1 MIDLLLVDDQPAV
14 LNALTIL
21 FEIQGYSC
29 RSASSPDQALA
40 IIASEEVGVVI
51 QDMNFGRDKTSGEE
65 GIELFRRIRSED
77 PDLPVLL
84 LTGWTSL
91 ETAVALIKEGA
102 SDYLAKPWDDAKLVR
117 SVENLLRIRRLQLEN
132 SRIYAARRQA
142 RKLLRQ
148 KYDLSGFIY
157 ESEQMHE
164 VLTLAARIARADVPV
179 LITGPSGSGKEKI
192 AEIIQANSERRD
204 RPFVRVN
211 VGAIPDDLMESEL
224 FGAEPGAFTGS
235 QKLRIGRFETADR
248 GTLFLDEIGNLSAAG
263 QMKLLRVLQSG
274 EYERL
279 GSSTTRR
286 VDVRVISATNCDLGQ
301 AIREGRFREDLYF
314 RLNVVELDVPPLGER
329 SDDILPLA
337 QHFLSEFSRAEE
349 VPGLSFSREAQ
360 EALLRHSWPGNV
372 REMRNSIQRGVLTRT
387 RPVIEPADLGL
398 KPRPASASPVTS
410 TPASDAEDRTQ
421 VEEELIRAHGVVADA
436 ASQMGISRQALYRK
450 MEKLGIV
457 LERRPKA

>member
-1 MIDLLLVDDQPAV
+1 MIDVLLVDDQPAV
-14 LNALTIL
+14 LNALKIL
-21 FEIQGYSC
+21 FEIQDFEV
-29 RSASSPDQALA
+29 RTASSPDQALA
-40 IIASEEVGVVI
+40 IVASEEVGVVI

-65 GIELFRRIRSED
+65 GIELFRGIKRED
-77 PDLPVLL
+77 ADLPVLL

-102 SDYLAKPWDDAKLVR
+102 NDYLAKPWDDEKLVKT
-117 SVENLLRIRRLQLEN
+117 VENLLRIRGLQLEQ

-142 RKLLRQ
+142 RRALRQ
-148 KYDLSGFIY
+148 KYELCGFIY

-164 VLTLAARIARADVPV
+164 VVTLATRIARADVPV

-192 AEIIQANSERRD
+192 AEIIQANSERKA

-224 FGAEPGAFTGS
+224 FGAEAGAFTGS
-235 QKLRIGRFETADR
+235 QKLRIGRFETADG

-279 GSSTTRR
+279 GSSATRR
-286 VDVRVISATNCDLGQ
+286 VDVRIISATNVDLGQ
-301 AIREGRFREDLYF
+301 AIAEGRFREDLYF
-314 RLNVVELDVPPLGER
+314 RLNVVELGVPPLAER
-329 SDDILPLA
+329 PDDVLPLA
-337 QHFLSEFSRAEE
+337 QQFLSEFAQAEGAS
-349 VPGLSFSREAQ
+349 GLTFSREAQ
-360 EALLRHSWPGNV
+360 DALLAHSWPGNV
-372 REMRNSIQRGVLTRT
+372 RELRNGVQRGILTRT
-387 RPVIEPADLGL
+387 RNVIEPVDLGL
-398 KPRPASASPVTS
+398 KPRVIPTATAPKSGAT
-410 TPASDAEDRTQ
+410 DQDDRVRLQ
-421 VEEELIRAHGVVADA
+421 EALVRARGVVADA
-436 ASQMGISRQALYRK
+436 ATELGISRQALYRK

>member
-1 MIDLLLVDDQPAV
+1 MIDILLVDDQPAV
-14 LNALTIL
+14 LNALKIL
-21 FEIQGYSC
+21 FEIQDFDC
-29 RSASSPDQALA
+29 RTASSPDQALG
-40 IIASEEVGVVI
+40 IIGSEEVGVVI

-65 GIELFRRIRSED
+65 GIELFRRIKRED

-102 SDYLAKPWDDAKLVR
+102 NDYLAKPWDDEKLVKT
-117 SVENLLRIRRLQLEN
+117 VDNLLRLRRLQLEH

-142 RKLLRQ
+142 RRALRQ
-148 KYDLSGFIY
+148 KYDLCDFIY

-164 VLTLAARIARADVPV
+164 VVTLATRIARADVPV

-192 AEIIQANSERRD
+192 AEIIQANSERKN

-224 FGAEPGAFTGS
+224 FGAEAGAFTGS
-235 QKLRIGRFETADR
+235 QKLRIGRFETADG

-263 QMKLLRVLQSG
+263 QMKLLRVLQCG

-279 GSSTTRR
+279 GSSSTRR
-286 VDVRVISATNCDLGQ
+286 VDVRIISATNCDLGQ
-301 AIREGRFREDLYF
+301 AIQAGRFREDLYF
-314 RLNVVELDVPPLGER
+314 RLNVVELSVPPLADR
-329 SDDILPLA
+329 TDDILPLA
-337 QHFLSEFSRAEE
+337 QHFLSEFALTENAS
-349 VPGLSFSREAQ
+349 GLSFGKEAEQ
-360 EALLRHSWPGNV
+360 GLLGHPWPGNV
-372 REMRNSIQRGVLTRT
+372 RELRNAVQRGVLTRT
-387 RPVIEPADLGL
+387 RSVIEPVDLGL
-398 KPRPASASPVTS
+398 RPRVIPPAAIPKSG
-410 TPASDAEDRTQ
+410 ASDQEDR
-421 VEEELIRAHGVVADA
+421 VRLEEALTRARGVVADA
-436 ASQMGISRQALYRK
+436 ATELGISRQALYRK